1 MVYYHCIN
9 NDNNTLSFIADTTPS
24 QQSIWHD
31 FNSLILSKTSWVA
44 GVVSWSS
51 SSLLTS
57 SKKASI
63 LGHKSSRVQGR
74 TIRLHFLFDRMWP
87 SGYCCFTSMCII
99 LSMGAQNAKT
109 IDTTYVSTIYAKTHT
124 SRRSLVMQYG
134 VPLIPSDNWVSGFL
148 YHKYK
153 QEHMQKPSSPII

>member
-1 MVYYHCIN
+1 MVILYPFLFIPLPSLCLGCRFVQ
-9 NDNNTLSFIADTTPS
+9 TLLA
-24 QQSIWHD
+24 
-31 FNSLILSKTSWVA
+31 VA
-44 GVVSWSS
+44 GINV
-51 SSLLTS
+51 
-57 SKKASI
+57 APAP
-63 LGHKSSRVQGR
+63 GR
-74 TIRLHFLFDRMWP
+74 QFGRCGWP
-87 SGYCCFTSMCII
+87 VFRNSE
-99 LSMGAQNAKT
+99 LGAQNAKT